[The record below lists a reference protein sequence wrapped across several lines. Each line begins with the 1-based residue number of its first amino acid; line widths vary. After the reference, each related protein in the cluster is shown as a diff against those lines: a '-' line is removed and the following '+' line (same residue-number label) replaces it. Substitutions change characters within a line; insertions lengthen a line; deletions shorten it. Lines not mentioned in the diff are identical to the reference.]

1 MDLDV
6 ALAFLVL
13 LSPLVIAVAIA
24 FAISR
29 RRAAGAANGGE
40 PIAVSVRR
48 CYFYLAALIGL
59 LVGAG
64 GVYYIVRFALEGL
77 FGELVIAASREPLAI
92 GISLTVVGLAVW
104 GIHWRHIQRS
114 LDRPAEAQ
122 ALLRSL
128 YVYLV
133 LAIAGV
139 FLLVV
144 AYEIVR
150 WLLEIGRGGE
160 FDPSA
165 WSFAIVWG
173 AVWVYHWHVGSA
185 PVSAGPGAAAR
196 RFYVYGS
203 AAITLII
210 GATGV
215 GMAVFAVVDAG
226 YQAAFGPGDL
236 LSTDA
241 RLWGDTMVSGLALAL
256 TGGAAWGTHFLYF
269 GAGSGDS
276 ALRQAYVFAAALLG
290 GYLLSMVAVT
300 AVGVMLLT
308 WLIGNPAEETAS
320 HFAATPNWI
329 ATLVVGLAIWVYHR
343 AILLREVDESP
354 LAAVSGSRVYTYSLA
369 GFGLAALSAAI
380 GIATAHLAESLLRSD
395 EGILVGAGSQLD
407 PLATAIALALV
418 GAPVFLGYW
427 RLAQQR
433 AALPGGEE
441 QSAVA
446 RKVFVFSVL
455 GAAALVLTGSLSF
468 LLYVLLNDV
477 LAGVFGFEFLYE
489 GRGAVGATAA
499 TLPFLL
505 YFWHINRNDRELEPA
520 RAKPRRRLVTVL
532 SGPGAE
538 GIVADIERTLGYR
551 VETFAWAEAEG
562 AAGIMEPEQLREL
575 AERVSG
581 AGGSRVLITLDS
593 SGARVL
599 SYGGRAGADGG

>member
-1 MDLDV
+1 MDLGV

-24 FAISR
+24 FAITR
-29 RRAAGAANGGE
+29 RRAAGAGTPGE

-48 CYFYLAALIGL
+48 FYFYLAALIGL

-64 GVYYIVRFALEGL
+64 GVYYIVGFALEGL
-77 FGELVIAASREPLAI
+77 FGDLVIAASREPLAI

-133 LAIAGV
+133 LAIAGG

-144 AYEIVR
+144 GFEIVR
-150 WLLEIGRGGE
+150 WLLEVGRGDD
-160 FDPSA
+160 FDPSS

-173 AVWVYHWHVGSA
+173 AVWVYHWHVGAAA
-185 PVSAGPGAAAR
+185 PTAGPGIAVR
-196 RFYVYGS
+196 RLYVYGS
-203 AAITLII
+203 AAVTLIV
-210 GATGV
+210 GATGA
-215 GMAVFAVVDAG
+215 GMAVFAVLNAG
-226 YQAAFGPGDL
+226 YEAAFGPGEL
-236 LSTDA
+236 LSTDP
-241 RLWGDTMVSGLALAL
+241 RLWNETMVSGLALAL
-256 TGGAAWGTHFLYF
+256 TGGTAWGTHFLHF
-269 GAGSGDS
+269 GAGSGTS
-276 ALRQAYVFAAALLG
+276 ALRQAYVYAAALLG
-290 GYLLSMVAVT
+290 GYMLSMIAVVALG
-300 AVGVMLLT
+300 AMLLT
-308 WLIGNPAEETAS
+308 WFIGDPAQETAS
-320 HFAATPNWI
+320 HFAATPNWF
-329 ATLVVGLAIWVYHR
+329 ATLVVGLGVWSYHR
-343 AILLREVDESP
+343 AILLREVDQSP
-354 LAAVSGSRVYTYSLA
+354 LGAVSGSRVYTYSVA

-407 PLATAIALALV
+407 PLATSFALALV
-418 GAPVFLGYW
+418 GTPVFLGFW

-446 RKVFVFSVL
+446 RKVFIFGVL

-468 LLYVLLNDV
+468 LLYALLSDV
-477 LAGVFGFEFLYE
+477 LAGVFGIEFLYE

-505 YFWHINRNDRELEPA
+505 YFWQINRGDREIEPA
-520 RAKPRRRLVTVL
+520 RAKPRRRSVAVL
-532 SGPGAE
+532 SGPGADAV
-538 GIVADIERTLGYR
+538 IADIERTLGYR

-562 AAGIMEPEQLREL
+562 AVGAVEPDQLRDL
-575 AERVSG
+575 AERVS
-581 AGGSRVLITLDS
+581 AARGSRVLVTLDS
-593 SGARVL
+593 NGARVL
-599 SYGGRAGADGG
+599 SYDA

>member
-6 ALAFLVL
+6 ILAFLVL
-13 LSPLVIAVAIA
+13 LSPLAIAVAIA

-29 RRAAGAANGGE
+29 RRAAGAATGGE

-48 CYFYLAALIGL
+48 FYFYSAALIGL

-64 GVYYIVRFALEGL
+64 GAYYIVRFALEGL

-114 LDRPAEAQ
+114 LGRPAEAQ

-133 LAIAGV
+133 LAIAGG

-144 AYEIVR
+144 GYEIVR
-150 WLLEIGRGGE
+150 WLLEIGRGE
-160 FDPSA
+160 QFDPSA

-173 AVWVYHWHVGSA
+173 AVWAYHWHVGAAAA
-185 PVSAGPGAAAR
+185 PDGPGVAVR

-203 AAITLII
+203 ATVTLIV

-226 YQAAFGPGDL
+226 YQAAFGPGEL
-236 LSTDA
+236 LSTEA
-241 RLWGDTMVSGLALAL
+241 GLWGDAMVTGLALAL
-256 TGGAAWGTHFLYF
+256 TGGAAWGIHFLYF
-269 GAGSGDS
+269 GAGSAAS
-276 ALRQAYVFAAALLG
+276 ALRQAYVYAAALLG
-290 GYLLSMVAVT
+290 GYLLSMIAVI

-308 WLIGNPAEETAS
+308 WLIGNPATDTAS

-329 ATLVVGLAIWVYHR
+329 ATLVIGLAIWVYHR
-343 AILLREVDESP
+343 AILLGEVEESP
-354 LAAVSGSRVYTYSLA
+354 LGTVSSARVYTYSLA
-369 GFGLAALSAAI
+369 GFGLAVLSVAI
-380 GIATAHLAESLLRSD
+380 GIATAHLTESLLRSD

-407 PLATAIALALV
+407 PLATSIALALV
-418 GAPVFLGYW
+418 GTPVFLGYW

-433 AALPGGEE
+433 AGLQGGEE

-455 GAAALVLTGSLSF
+455 GATALVLTGSLSF
-468 LLYVLLNDV
+468 LLYHLLNDV
-477 LAGVFGFEFLYE
+477 LAGVFGIEFLYE

-505 YFWHINRNDRELEPA
+505 YFWHINRNDRELEPVRA
-520 RAKPRRRLVTVL
+520 RPRRRSVAVL

-538 GIVADIERTLGYR
+538 AVISDIERTLGYP
-551 VETFAWAEAEG
+551 VKTHAWAEAEG
-562 AAGIMEPEQLREL
+562 AAGTMGPDQLREL

-581 AGGSRVLITLDS
+581 ARGSRILITLDS

-599 SYGGRAGADGG
+599 SYGGQSGSDDG

>member
-1 MDLDV
+1 MDLGV
-6 ALAFLVL
+6 ILALLTL
-13 LSPLVIAVAIA
+13 LAPLAIAAAIA

-29 RRAAGAANGGE
+29 RRAAGAATQGE
-40 PIAVSVRR
+40 PIGVSVRR
-48 CYFYLAALIGL
+48 FYFYAAALIGL

-77 FGELVIAASREPLAI
+77 FGDLVIAASREPLAI

-133 LAIAGV
+133 LAVAGA

-144 AYEIVR
+144 GYEVLR

-185 PVSAGPGAAAR
+185 APTAGPGLAVR
-196 RFYVYGS
+196 RFYIYGS
-203 AAITLII
+203 AAVALMI
-210 GATGV
+210 GATGI
-215 GMAVFAVVDAG
+215 GMAVFAVIDAG
-226 YQAAFGPGDL
+226 YQAAFGPGEL
-236 LSTDA
+236 LATDA
-241 RLWGDTMVSGLALAL
+241 RLWGETMVSGLALAL
-256 TGGAAWGTHFLYF
+256 TGGAAWSTHFLRF

-276 ALRQAYVFAAALLG
+276 ALRQAYVYAAALLG
-290 GYLLSMVAVT
+290 GFLLSMIAVI
-300 AVGVMLLT
+300 AIGALSLT

-320 HFAATPNWI
+320 HFAAAPNWL
-329 ATLVVGLAIWVYHR
+329 ATLVVGLAIWAYHR

-354 LAAVSGSRVYTYSLA
+354 LGAVSGSRVYTYSLA
-369 GFGLAALSAAI
+369 GFGLAAVSLSI
-380 GIATAHLAESLLRSD
+380 GIATAFLAESLLRSD
-395 EGILVGAGSQLD
+395 RGILVGAGSQLD
-407 PLATAIALALV
+407 PLATAIAVALV
-418 GAPVFLGYW
+418 GTPVFLGYW

-433 AALPGGEE
+433 AGIPGGEE
-441 QSAVA
+441 QSALA

-455 GAAALVLTGSLSF
+455 GAAALALTGSLSY
-468 LLYVLLNDV
+468 LLYVLLSDV

-505 YFWHINRNDRELEPA
+505 YFWHINRSDRELEPA
-520 RAKPRRRLVTVL
+520 RSKPRRRPVAVL

-562 AAGIMEPEQLREL
+562 TAGTMAPDQLREL
-575 AERVSG
+575 AARVSG
-581 AGGSRVLITLDS
+581 AKGSRVLITLDS